1 MINIVRRKWL
11 GATLASSG
19 LLLLGSV
26 AQADAAADWDKVVD
40 AAKKEGKIVLYS
52 AAAGQT
58 AHHRIAKAF
67 EKKYGIHVDIL
78 DARASEVR
86 ERIRTEQAA
95 GRYIGDL
102 SHNGET
108 TSTLQEKQGAFQP
121 YGSLPN
127 LSLLRPPFKAN
138 GTRVPVFAMA
148 YGILV
153 NTNLVPPAEEP
164 KSWADL
170 TDLKWKGKILS
181 DDMRALGGGSVM
193 FFVLYDKFGREFHEK
208 LAANQPVWSRSI
220 QASERRVA
228 RGEYPIWIPMAVR
241 DYAGLKGLPVKLVTP
256 KEGYP
261 YIAYNMAILKN
272 APHPNAA
279 RLLMNFF
286 LSDEAQLI
294 HDSEGMTMV
303 TKTVAPQ
310 TNEAANAIRSGHLLG
325 TTDAS
330 RQDEMLRLA
339 KEIYK

>member
-1 MINIVRRKWL
+1 MINFARRKWI

-26 AQADAAADWDKVVD
+26 AQADVTADWEKVVG
-40 AAKKEGKIVLYS
+40 AAKKEGKVVLYS

-67 EKKYGIHVDIL
+67 EKKYGIAVEIL
-78 DARASEVR
+78 EARASELR

-108 TSTLQEKQGAFQP
+108 TSTLQEKQGAFET
-121 YGSLPN
+121 YVSLPN
-127 LSLLRPPFKAN
+127 LPLLHPPFKAN
-138 GTRVPVFAMA
+138 GIRVPVFAMA
-148 YGILV
+148 YGILI
-153 NTNLVPPAEEP
+153 NTNLVTPVEEP

-170 TDLKWKGKILS
+170 TDPKWKGKILA

-193 FFVLYDKFGREFHEK
+193 FFVLYDELGREFHEK
-208 LAANQPVWSRSI
+208 LAANQPVWSRNI

-241 DYAGLKGLPVKLVTP
+241 DYAGLKGLPVKLLTP
-256 KEGYP
+256 KEGDP
-261 YIAYNMAILKN
+261 YITYDVAILKN
-272 APHPNAA
+272 APHRNAA

-286 LSDEAQLI
+286 LTDEAQMI
-294 HDSEGMTMV
+294 HDSEGMTAV
-303 TKTVAPQ
+303 TNAAAATSTEEAGAPR
-310 TNEAANAIRSGHLLG
+310 NVHLLG

-330 RQDEMLRLA
+330 RQDEMLKLA